1 MPGPGR
7 QPVWTKLDGAPMH
20 PEGLGKVF
28 TGFRVHLPV
37 GATRLAPRHLPPNPR
52 AVLVS
57 SNALQQARPPRRGPG
72 RLRERP
78 HTGPYASPNITG
90 MFFQPLYFLSSSA
103 VVSVRVFH
111 AEGPGGP
118 VQPDL
123 PPLYGHKGP
132 LLPLPSLLLAR
143 LCARRDTLS
152 PSHRPPSTLVSAF
165 HSTSVTCKSPWLT
178 GLVPSPGWW
187 SVPPSRSKKPRT
199 LCLMRCSIREV
210 RGVFLLNGW
219 ANSWATDVSQT
230 DRPATLSCP
239 IIYFK

>member
-7 QPVWTKLDGAPMH
+7 QPVWLYRAPWAPMH
-20 PEGLGKVF
+20 PRGLGKVF

-123 PPLYGHKGP
+123 PPLYGHKGL

-143 LCARRDTLS
+143 LCARRHPLAI
-152 PSHRPPSTLVSAF
+152 PPPSV
-165 HSTSVTCKSPWLT
+165 H
-178 GLVPSPGWW
+178 PSQ
-187 SVPPSRSKKPRT
+187 R
-199 LCLMRCSIREV
+199 L
-210 RGVFLLNGW
+210 
-219 ANSWATDVSQT
+219 SQHFR
-230 DRPATLSCP
+230 DL
-239 IIYFK
+239 